1 VTGTAQLHIDL
12 AKIEANSRSISTRL
26 GPGVA
31 VSGVTKVTCG
41 SPEVAEAM
49 LVGGATALADSRLE
63 NLERLRAAGVVAPMW
78 LLRTPTPAIAAET
91 VRLADV
97 SLNSEIEAVRA
108 LDSAAAR
115 AGRRHG
121 VLLMIDLGD
130 LREGMMPRELD
141 GFLNVVLG
149 LGHVDLVGVGTN
161 LTCYGAI
168 IPTPVNLGRL
178 VDLAARAAERAGRPL
193 LVSGGNSS
201 SLDLAFDEG
210 LPAGITNLRI
220 GESILL
226 GVSTITRDPIEGLHQ
241 DAFVLE
247 APVIECR
254 LKPSIPT
261 GETAQDAFGRRP
273 LFADRGPRMRAICA
287 IGRQDTVPEGL
298 RPLDGGVELLGASS
312 DHLIVDVQ
320 NMERPPRVG
329 DMLRFVPGYGALLL
343 ASTSPYVEK
352 VLIPPA

>member
-1 VTGTAQLHIDL
+1 MTGTATLRIDL
-12 AKIEANSRSISTRL
+12 AQIESNARFICDRL
-26 GPGVA
+26 GPDVA
-31 VSGVTKVTCG
+31 VAAVTKVTCG
-41 SPEVAEAM
+41 DPRVARAM
-49 LVGGATALADSRLE
+49 LAGGATALADSRLQ
-63 NLERLRAAGVVAPMW
+63 NLERLRAAGLDVPMW
-78 LLRTPTPAIAAET
+78 LLRTPTPDTAADT

-97 SLNSEIEAVRA
+97 SLNSEIETVRA
-108 LDSAAAR
+108 LDAAA

-121 VLLMIDLGD
+121 VVLMIDLGD
-130 LREGMMPRELD
+130 LREGIMPRELD
-141 GFLNVVLG
+141 DFLDAVLA
-149 LGHVDLVGVGTN
+149 LRNVDLVGVGTN

-168 IPTPVNLGRL
+168 IPTPDNLGRL
-178 VDLAARAAERAGRPL
+178 VTLAARAEERAGRPL

-201 SLDLAFDEG
+201 SLDLAFGQG

-254 LKPSIPT
+254 FKPSMPT

-273 LFADRGPRMRAICA
+273 LFADRGPRLRAICA

-298 RPLDGGVELLGASS
+298 RPLDPGVKILGASS
-312 DHLIVDVQ
+312 DHLILDVQ
-320 NMERPPRVG
+320 DMERPPRVG
-329 DMLRFVPGYGALLL
+329 QMLRFLPGYGALLL
-343 ASTSPYVEK
+343 ASTSPYVDK
-352 VLIPPA
+352 VFNPPA

>member
-1 VTGTAQLHIDL
+1 MTGAAALHIDL
-12 AKIEANSRSISTRL
+12 TKIEANTRSICDRL
-26 GPGVA
+26 GPRVA
-31 VSGVTKVTCG
+31 VAAVTKVTCG
-41 SPEVAEAM
+41 DPRVAHAM
-49 LVGGATALADSRLE
+49 LAGGATALADSRLQ
-63 NLERLRAAGVVAPMW
+63 NLERLRSAGLDVPMW
-78 LLRTPTPAIAAET
+78 LLRTPTPATAADT

-97 SLNSEIEAVRA
+97 SLNSEMETVRA
-108 LDSAAAR
+108 LDAAAAA

-121 VLLMIDLGD
+121 IVLMIDLGD
-130 LREGMMPRELD
+130 LREGIMPRELD
-141 GFLNVVLG
+141 EFLEATLA

-168 IPTPVNLGRL
+168 IPTPDNLGRL
-178 VDLAARAAERAGRPL
+178 VQLAARAAQRAGRPL

-201 SLDLAFDEG
+201 SLDLAFDQG

-226 GVSTITRDPIEGLHQ
+226 GLSTITRDAIDSLHQ

-254 LKPSIPT
+254 LKPSMPT
-261 GETAQDAFGRRP
+261 GETAQDAFGHIP

-298 RPLDGGVELLGASS
+298 RPLEPGVEILGASS
-312 DHLIVDVQ
+312 DHLILDVQ
-320 NMERPPRVG
+320 GTEKPPGWGRCSASC
-329 DMLRFVPGYGALLL
+329 PGTAPCSWR
-343 ASTSPYVEK
+343 AHRRT
-352 VLIPPA
+352 